1 MPRGAD
7 FSCWAV
13 HLLSLKEVI
22 VRVLITTSTLL
33 PVVLVLSSCQPEVGP
48 LSEQDIAAIR
58 DLGEREVVE
67 ALLAEDWDRFAATF
81 TEDAVRMPPNEP
93 LHQGRQAIRDWAET
107 NWGPLTLAELT
118 QTMLDVDGRGDVAYT
133 RGSYSAT
140 SEVSGLSEPVSDVG
154 KVVAILRRQDD
165 GRWLISV
172 AIYNSDLPLPP
183 MEGEHSEAVE
193 PTEES

>member
-172 AIYNSDLPLPP
+172 AIYNSDLPVPP
-183 MEGEHSEAVE
+183 MGGGRSEAGE
-193 PTEES
+193 QTEES

>member
-1 MPRGAD
+1 MRVRFAA
-7 FSCWAV
+7 SALLAV
-13 HLLSLKEVI
+13 VP
-22 VRVLITTSTLL
+22 VLTA
-33 PVVLVLSSCQPEVGP
+33 CQPEVGP
-48 LSEQDIAAIR
+48 LSEEDITAIR

-67 ALLAEDWDRFAATF
+67 ALLAEDWDRFVATF

-93 LHQGRQAIRDWAET
+93 LHQGRQAIRDWVET
-107 NWGPLTLAELT
+107 NWGPLTLTEFT
-118 QTMLDVDGRGDVAYT
+118 QTMSSVDGRGDLAYA

-140 SEVSGLSEPVSDVG
+140 TEIPGLCEPVGDVG

-183 MEGEHSEAVE
+183 MEGEHLGEG
-193 PTEES
+193 